1 LRAVVETTAWIFSL
15 GLARLRE
22 ERTRRGEFLIED
34 SQAAFANK
42 PCDSRVSGGTPR
54 RHPVRSSCATFRPP
68 LNRIRLLSSAPIIS
82 IVDDDDS
89 VRAAMSS
96 LVRSLGYKS
105 CVFWSAQEFLTSPRL
120 HDASCL
126 ITDVQMPGMSGLELQ
141 DELAVRRPDMPVILI
156 TAFPEERIRKRA
168 EAAGAVAFFSKPV
181 DGHALIECLNAALR
195 SS

>member
-1 LRAVVETTAWIFSL
+1 MPILHTVFLRDIPSAIATAK
-15 GLARLRE
+15 A
-22 ERTRRGEFLIED
+22 
-34 SQAAFANK
+34 
-42 PCDSRVSGGTPR
+42 
-54 RHPVRSSCATFRPP
+54 
-68 LNRIRLLSSAPIIS
+68 RIRLLSSAPIIS
-82 IVDDDDS
+82 IV
-89 VRAAMSS
+89 A
-96 LVRSLGYKS
+96 GYGS
-105 CVFWSAQEFLTSPRL
+105 CAFCSAEEFLTSPRL

-181 DGHALIECLNAALR
+181 DGHALIGCLDATLR